1 MDSKCLFKRKIG
13 KGATI
18 INNVHPSSTDDDQP
32 TCKKHLVTIKTSQS
46 LGEWK
51 RFFSF
56 SLSRYSI
63 EFNNLDRALHA
74 AWTLKIVSTSGKPRS
89 TRAHVLDR
97 QTDWLGLVI
106 DPRRCTRRKA
116 LVEGLA
122 KSSLNCLWFSRKIK
136 SLQVPSLFRI
146 ITPSTEKI
154 LWLQQTD
161 YKFILVLI
169 GTVLTSLIGNAR
181 PYT

>member
-56 SLSRYSI
+56 SLDI
-63 EFNNLDRALHA
+63 QLNLTTWIGHFTRPEHSKLYLPLVNQDRRGP
-74 AWTLKIVSTSGKPRS
+74 TFST
-89 TRAHVLDR
+89 DR
-97 QTDWLGLVI
+97 QTDLDLWLIRGDAREEKLWS
-106 DPRRCTRRKA
+106 
-116 LVEGLA
+116 EGLA

-146 ITPSTEKI
+146 ITPSTETI
-154 LWLQQTD
+154 LGLQQTD